1 VSPQDRVAI
10 VRFGLAEG
18 GVDSWPDVFLLGL
31 AYVLLIQRVAGLP
44 AMAACVPP
52 LAAAMLGV
60 LLADVLLEI
69 AAQTAATVD
78 PGDRACAK
86 ALRWRHDHQ
95 MPIEFPNSL

>member
-60 LLADVLLEI
+60 LLLADVLLEI
-69 AAQTAATVD
+69 AAQK
-78 PGDRACAK
+78 GG
-86 ALRWRHDHQ
+86 
-95 MPIEFPNSL
+95 NG